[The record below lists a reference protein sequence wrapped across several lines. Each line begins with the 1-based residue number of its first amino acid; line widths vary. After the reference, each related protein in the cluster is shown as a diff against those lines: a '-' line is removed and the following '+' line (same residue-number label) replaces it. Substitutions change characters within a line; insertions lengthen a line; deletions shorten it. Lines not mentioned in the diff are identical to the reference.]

1 MIRARESLDRWA
13 VYAHN
18 ILDRAQR
25 GAFVKGNHIDW
36 ALAFLG
42 DMPGS
47 TKIPLDLMGGNRHA
61 EVTHECA

>member
-25 GAFVKGNHIDW
+25 GSFVKGNHVDW
-36 ALAFLG
+36 ALNYLG
-42 DMPGS
+42 DTEGCV
-47 TKIPLDLMGGNRHA
+47 KIPEDLQGGHRHKEA
-61 EVTHECA
+61 TA

>member
-18 ILDRAQR
+18 ILDRVQR

-36 ALAFLG
+36 ALAYLG
-42 DMPGS
+42 DSEGS
-47 TKIPLDLMGGNRHA
+47 TKIPEDLCGGHRHRKA
-61 EVTHECA
+61 EA

>member
-36 ALAFLG
+36 ALAYLG
-42 DMPGS
+42 DAEGC
-47 TKIPLDLMGGNRHA
+47 TKIPEDLCGGHRHR
-61 EVTHECA
+61 EVQA